1 MKKINQYIVEKL
13 KVSSNNFKEYNWD
26 EFVYLLKKYG
36 KELYLDEFCKVSGLE
51 TRPYY
56 INNVIPT
63 DPTYIYCDDDDDIIL
78 CFYDPIRDDDN
89 YTSLEDFLDIE
100 KLFKDDVGYNII
112 VQKIIDYIL

>member
-1 MKKINQYIVEKL
+1 MKKFNQYIIEKL
-13 KVSSNNFKEYNWD
+13 RISTNIKELDWD
-26 EFVYLLKKYG
+26 DFVERFQKYG

-56 INNVIPT
+56 MNNVIAA
-63 DPTYIYCDDDDDIIL
+63 DPTYIFCDGDDDIML

-100 KLFKDDVGYNII
+100 KLFKGDDII
-112 VQKIIDYIL
+112 EKIIDYIS